1 MNTPHLLHPD
11 VCGRCAARGRTCC
24 TVSSGDEEFCF
35 PVSIPEM
42 HAIRNAGQ
50 GGEDCFV
57 LVPNSPGFVEQLGFL
72 MPDRDIEAAF
82 PEHGSHWRLAT
93 TAQGA
98 CIFLGPAGCVL
109 DREVR
114 PTYCRLFPLWQYRGQ
129 LTWFAAA
136 ECLANEECPSLTA
149 MLAAMGTSGKEVRT
163 LFREMCEKLGLQTD
177 DKVNS

>member
-1 MNTPHLLHPD
+1 
-11 VCGRCAARGRTCC
+11 
-24 TVSSGDEEFCF
+24 
-35 PVSIPEM
+35 M

-109 DREVR
+109 DRQVR

>member
-1 MNTPHLLHPD
+1 
-11 VCGRCAARGRTCC
+11 
-24 TVSSGDEEFCF
+24 
-35 PVSIPEM
+35 M

-82 PEHGSHWRLAT
+82 SEHGSHWRLAT

>member
-1 MNTPHLLHPD
+1 
-11 VCGRCAARGRTCC
+11 
-24 TVSSGDEEFCF
+24 
-35 PVSIPEM
+35 M

-72 MPDRDIEAAF
+72 MTDRDIEAAF

>member
-1 MNTPHLLHPD
+1 
-11 VCGRCAARGRTCC
+11 
-24 TVSSGDEEFCF
+24 
-35 PVSIPEM
+35 M

>member
-1 MNTPHLLHPD
+1 
-11 VCGRCAARGRTCC
+11 
-24 TVSSGDEEFCF
+24 
-35 PVSIPEM
+35 M

-136 ECLANEECPSLTA
+136 ECLANEECPSLA
-149 MLAAMGTSGKEVRT
+149 GMLAAMGTSGKEVRT

>member
-1 MNTPHLLHPD
+1 
-11 VCGRCAARGRTCC
+11 
-24 TVSSGDEEFCF
+24 
-35 PVSIPEM
+35 M

-98 CIFLGPAGCVL
+98 CIFLGPVGCVL
-109 DREVR
+109 DRQVR